1 MILAVGD
8 KEPRIAPGA
17 FVATS
22 AVLIGEVKLE
32 DGESV
37 WHQAVL
43 DGGQGPVRIGPRTN
57 VQDGA
62 ILTGTAEAPLTV
74 CARVSIGHS
83 AVLSGCRVE
92 EGALIAIKAAVLEGA
107 TVWAEAI
114 VGAGA
119 VVPRGGEVPARTLVL
134 GNPAT
139 QKRAVTEEEVADNR
153 RRVERYAALAQS
165 YRTAAQMPR
174 EGRGD

>member
-1 MILAVGD
+1 MILVVGQ

-22 AVLIGEVKLE
+22 AVLIGEVTLE
-32 DGESV
+32 DGASV
-37 WHQAVL
+37 WYQAVL
-43 DGGQGPVRIGPRTN
+43 DGGQGPVWIGPRTN

-62 ILTGTAEAPLTV
+62 VLTGTAEAPLTV
-74 CARVSIGHS
+74 GARVSIGHG

-92 EGALIAIKAAVLEGA
+92 EGALITIRAAVLEGA
-107 TVWAEAI
+107 RVGAEAI

-119 VVPRGGEVPARTLVL
+119 VVPPGGDVPPRTLVL
-134 GNPAT
+134 GNPAAP
-139 QKRAVTEEEVADNR
+139 KRAVTEEEVAENC

-165 YRTAAQMPR
+165 YRTAAHTPA
-174 EGRGD
+174 EGSAD

>member
-1 MILAVGD
+1 MILAVGE

-22 AVLIGEVKLE
+22 AVLIGEVTLE
-32 DGESV
+32 DGASV
-37 WHQAVL
+37 WYQAVL

-62 ILTGTAEAPLTV
+62 VLTGTVETPLTV
-74 CARVSIGHS
+74 GAGVSVGH
-83 AVLSGCRVE
+83 AAILSGCRVE
-92 EGALIAIKAAVLEGA
+92 EGALIAIRAAVLEGA
-107 TVWAEAI
+107 RVGAEAI

-119 VVPRGGEVPARTLVL
+119 VVPPGGGVPPRTLVL

-139 QKRAVTEEEVADNR
+139 TKRAVTEEEVAENR
-153 RRVERYAALAQS
+153 RRVERYAALAQG
-165 YRTAAQMPR
+165 YRTATATAR
-174 EGRGD
+174 EGSAD